1 MSDAVIVALIGSVV
15 AVINT
20 VITMFVKGRV
30 EKVNTEVKGVKED
43 LVKVKIEIDGRLTE
57 LVKVTAE
64 AEKAKGHLEGRAQ
77 QASETVAVA
86 ETTKEIVKA
95 IKEIVP
101 AAGPTKVIIAE
112 PADVKIVEDKT
123 KEKGK

>member
-1 MSDAVIVALIGSVV
+1 MSEAVIVAIIGAVV
-15 AVINT
+15 AIVNT

-43 LVKVKIEIDGRLTE
+43 LVKVKIEIDGRISE

-64 AEKAKGHLEGRAQ
+64 AEKAKGNLEGRSQ
-77 QASETVAVA
+77 LASEGVAA
-86 ETTKEIVKA
+86 LQQTKEIVKA

-101 AAGPTKVIIAE
+101 TPVIPLPSE
-112 PADVKIVEDKT
+112 PIPVVVKKNEDK
-123 KEKGK
+123 